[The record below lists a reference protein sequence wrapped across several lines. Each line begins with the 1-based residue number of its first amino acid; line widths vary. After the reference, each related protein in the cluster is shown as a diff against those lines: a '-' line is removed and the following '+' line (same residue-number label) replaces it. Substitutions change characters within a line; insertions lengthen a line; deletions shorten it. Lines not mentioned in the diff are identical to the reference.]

1 MILAMSA
8 LYVTIIATDEILT
21 SLSRRRHLR

>member
-1 MILAMSA
+1 LAMSA

-21 SLSRRRHLR
+21 SLSRRQHLR